1 MQDENKDNCKYV
13 FVCGLQR
20 SETSALAR
28 NIGRLENCTSFKN
41 TGVLEDE
48 CQYLQDIY
56 THDTYS
62 GTDSYGFDPRS
73 DLTEASNLLTPAN
86 IGSLRAAWHRHWDPQ
101 MSICVAENAR
111 KPDHDEILASGFS
124 QVIFCRNQSAI
135 PWQ

>member
-62 GTDSYGFDPRS
+62 GTDSYGFDP
-73 DLTEASNLLTPAN
+73 
-86 IGSLRAAWHRHWDPQ
+86 
-101 MSICVAENAR
+101 
-111 KPDHDEILASGFS
+111 DEILASGFS